1 MGKQYFQFLH
11 SPEWRLISEER
22 KRLDGN
28 KCSICGSTEELEVH
42 HLEYENDK
50 RYGILRLS
58 KLTTLCHKCH
68 QEEHGFLKWC
78 GHCAWGNRFDTEERT
93 FYLCLQEKADEFG
106 QAMNKTDG
114 CEYFAP
120 WPDRDDRRT
129 HWTPDECIEHIRRIN
144 EERFYGNT

>member
-68 QEEHGFLKWC
+68 QKEHGFLKWC
-78 GHCAWGNRFDTEERT
+78 GHCAWGRRFDKKDNSTI
-93 FYLCLQEKADEFG
+93 YLCLQEKADEFEG
-106 QAMNKTDG
+106 FDYNDQIG
-114 CEYFAP
+114 
-120 WPDRDDRRT
+120 
-129 HWTPDECIEHIRRIN
+129 
-144 EERFYGNT
+144 G